1 MMAKLATAVTI
12 FDGNKC
18 HEVKPL
24 KGQRITVMAY
34 TVKHFNVGR
43 SLEDLVKALLAG
55 RVTTTAPFLTLK
67 VVQRPV
73 TLWLADNDLQ

>member
-34 TVKHFNVGR
+34 TVKQNFNVGR

-55 RVTTTAPFLTLK
+55 RVTTTAPFLTLQ
-67 VVQRPV
+67 VVERPV
-73 TLWLADNDLQ
+73 DIVAC